1 MRVTNNMI
9 SYSFL
14 TSLNKSLDRQ
24 NKIQEQL
31 SDGKAIHRAS
41 DDPIKVVRSLRFN
54 TNLVQNEQYTQNIK
68 DGLSWME
75 TTDGVMSDLS
85 SIMITLKE
93 KVVQASNGT
102 NPGIAV
108 QTIGSEVDKLLDH
121 MVTLGNTKIGD
132 RYIFSGQ
139 KDKTQPFTR
148 AGDDIKYDGDI
159 NKISMPIQPGTM
171 DPSKDSV
178 NLNGYELFGSDLSI
192 LNHVIEIKQHLNS
205 GTVEDQKWLSETG
218 LKYLEN
224 DHAQILQAQA
234 EIGGRYSMYEMAQS
248 MMQDENTTITGD
260 ISANEDLD
268 VPKAIIDFK
277 TSENVYKMALSVGA
291 SIMPPSLV
299 DFLK

>member
-54 TNLVQNEQYTQNIK
+54 TNLVQNEQYTKNIK

-159 NKISMPIQPGTM
+159 NKISMPIQPGAM

-178 NLNGYELFGSDLSI
+178 NLNGYELFGSNLSI

>member
-9 SYSFL
+9 SYNFL
-14 TSLNKSLDRQ
+14 TSLNKSLERQ

-41 DDPIKVVRSLRFN
+41 DDPIKTIRSLRFN
-54 TNLVQNEQYTQNIK
+54 TNLAQNEQYTQNCK
-68 DGLSWME
+68 DALSWME

-85 SIMITLKE
+85 SIMITMKE
-93 KVVQASNGT
+93 KVVQASTGS
-102 NPGIAV
+102 NPGSAV

-121 MVTLGNTKIGD
+121 MVSLGNTKIGD

-148 AGDDIKYDGDI
+148 TGDEIEYDGDM

-178 NLNGYELFGSDLSI
+178 NLNGYELFGSNLSI
-192 LNHVIEIKQHLNS
+192 LNHVIEIKQHLAS
-205 GTVEDQKWLSETG
+205 GTAEDQKWLSETG
-218 LKYLEN
+218 LQYLDN
-224 DHAQILQAQA
+224 DHAQILQAQT

-248 MMQDENTTITGD
+248 MMEDENTTITGD
-260 ISANEDLD
+260 LSANEDLD

>member
-234 EIGGRYSMYEMAQS
+234 EVGGRYSMYEMAQS